1 MGVLY
6 NTVKLSQDAQAQVMV
21 SELLAMG
28 IISSKEGKNI
38 YDMNYYELR
47 QELSV
52 ARFRGRDVGI
62 REIGGIKR

>member
-21 SELLAMG
+21 SDLLAMG
-28 IISSKEGKNI
+28 ITSSKEGKSI
-38 YDMNYYELR
+38 YEMNYYDLR

-52 ARFRGRDVGI
+52 ARYRNREVGSPEN
-62 REIGGIKR
+62 RWL

>member
-21 SELLAMG
+21 SDLLTMG
-28 IISSKEGKNI
+28 ITSSKEGKSI
-38 YDMNYYELR
+38 YEMNYYDLR

-52 ARFRGRDVGI
+52 ATFRIRDVGSPEN
-62 REIGGIKR
+62 RGL